1 MLRTKEKSEEEHL
14 RTIEGLRREVQ
25 HLKGVEIVQRERAM
39 QQGSSKALLEENRAL
54 RTERERLRGAIK
66 EFDTELAQVN

>member
-1 MLRTKEKSEEEHL
+1 M
-14 RTIEGLRREVQ
+14 RREVQ
-25 HLKGVEIVQRERAM
+25 QLKGVELVQRERAV

-66 EFDTELAQVN
+66 EFDTELVQVS

>member
-54 RTERERLRGAIK
+54 RTERERLCGAIK